1 VGVNFGILE
10 GNDATTMH
18 PLKKDEFRL
27 VNRMRF
33 EVKNVMEHINRVSE
47 ESNRI
52 NSDEIERRLKALT
65 EYSRELANLQKAI
78 ELEIQKNAL

>member
-1 VGVNFGILE
+1 
-10 GNDATTMH
+10 MH

-52 NSDEIERRLKALT
+52 NSDEIERRLKSLT

-78 ELEIQKNAL
+78 ELEIQQNAL

>member
-1 VGVNFGILE
+1 MKSK
-10 GNDATTMH
+10 DATIMH

-33 EVKNVMEHINRVSE
+33 EVKNVMEHIDRVSE
-47 ESNRI
+47 ESNQI
-52 NSDEIERRLKALT
+52 NSDEIERRLKVLT

-78 ELEIQKNAL
+78 ELEIQKNS

>member
-1 VGVNFGILE
+1 
-10 GNDATTMH
+10 MH

-78 ELEIQKNAL
+78 ELEIQKIAL

>member
-1 VGVNFGILE
+1 
-10 GNDATTMH
+10 MH

-33 EVKNVMEHINRVSE
+33 EVKNVMEHINRATE

-52 NSDEIERRLKALT
+52 NSEEIERRLKSLT

-78 ELEIQKNAL
+78 NLEIQKNAR

>member
-1 VGVNFGILE
+1 
-10 GNDATTMH
+10 MH

-33 EVKNVMEHINRVSE
+33 EVKNVMEHINRVTE

-52 NSDEIERRLKALT
+52 NSEEIERRLKSLT
-65 EYSRELANLQKAI
+65 EYSRELANLQMAI
-78 ELEIQKNAL
+78 DLEIQKNAR

>member
-1 VGVNFGILE
+1 
-10 GNDATTMH
+10 MH

-52 NSDEIERRLKALT
+52 NSDEIERRLKTLT

-78 ELEIQKNAL
+78 ALEIQKNSL

>member
-1 VGVNFGILE
+1 
-10 GNDATTMH
+10 MH

-33 EVKNVMEHINRVSE
+33 EVKNVMEHINRVTE

-52 NSDEIERRLKALT
+52 NSEEIERRLKSLT

-78 ELEIQKNAL
+78 DLELQKNAR

>member
-1 VGVNFGILE
+1 
-10 GNDATTMH
+10 MH

-33 EVKNVMEHINRVSE
+33 EVQNVMEHINRVSE

>member
-1 VGVNFGILE
+1 
-10 GNDATTMH
+10 MH

-52 NSDEIERRLKALT
+52 NSDEIERRLKVLT

>member
-1 VGVNFGILE
+1 
-10 GNDATTMH
+10 MH

-65 EYSRELANLQKAI
+65 EYSRELAILQKTI

>member
-1 VGVNFGILE
+1 
-10 GNDATTMH
+10 MH
-18 PLKKDEFRL
+18 PLKKNEFRL

-52 NSDEIERRLKALT
+52 NSDEIERRLKSLT

>member
-1 VGVNFGILE
+1 
-10 GNDATTMH
+10 MH

-27 VNRMRF
+27 VTRMRF

>member
-1 VGVNFGILE
+1 
-10 GNDATTMH
+10 MH

-52 NSDEIERRLKALT
+52 KSDEIERHLKALT

>member
-1 VGVNFGILE
+1 
-10 GNDATTMH
+10 MH

-52 NSDEIERRLKALT
+52 NSDEIERRLTVLT

-78 ELEIQKNAL
+78 ELEIQKNS

>member
-1 VGVNFGILE
+1 
-10 GNDATTMH
+10 MH

>member
-1 VGVNFGILE
+1 
-10 GNDATTMH
+10 MH

-33 EVKNVMEHINRVSE
+33 EVKNVMEHINRVTE

-52 NSDEIERRLKALT
+52 NSEEIERRLKSLT
-65 EYSRELANLQKAI
+65 EYSRELANLQKTI
-78 ELEIQKNAL
+78 DLEIQKNAR

>member
-1 VGVNFGILE
+1 
-10 GNDATTMH
+10 MH

-27 VNRMRF
+27 MNRMRF

-52 NSDEIERRLKALT
+52 NSDEIERRLKTLT

-78 ELEIQKNAL
+78 ELEIQKNSL

>member
-1 VGVNFGILE
+1 
-10 GNDATTMH
+10 MH
-18 PLKKDEFRL
+18 HLKKDEFRL

-52 NSDEIERRLKALT
+52 NSDEIERRLKSLT

-78 ELEIQKNAL
+78 ELEIQQNAL

>member
-1 VGVNFGILE
+1 
-10 GNDATTMH
+10 MH
-18 PLKKDEFRL
+18 PLKKDEFRI

-33 EVKNVMEHINRVSE
+33 EVKNVMEHINRVTE

-52 NSDEIERRLKALT
+52 NSEEIERRLKSLT

-78 ELEIQKNAL
+78 DLEIQKNAR

>member
-1 VGVNFGILE
+1 
-10 GNDATTMH
+10 MH

-33 EVKNVMEHINRVSE
+33 EVKNVMEHINRVTE
-47 ESNRI
+47 ESNSI
-52 NSDEIERRLKALT
+52 NSEEIERRLKSLT

-78 ELEIQKNAL
+78 DLEIQKNAR

>member
-1 VGVNFGILE
+1 
-10 GNDATTMH
+10 MH
-18 PLKKDEFRL
+18 HLKKDEFRL

>member
-1 VGVNFGILE
+1 
-10 GNDATTMH
+10 MH

-33 EVKNVMEHINRVSE
+33 EVKNVMEHINRVTE

-52 NSDEIERRLKALT
+52 NSEEIERRLKSLT

-78 ELEIQKNAL
+78 DLEIQKKRTLIIQSIF

>member
-1 VGVNFGILE
+1 
-10 GNDATTMH
+10 MH

-27 VNRMRF
+27 VNLMRF
-33 EVKNVMEHINRVSE
+33 EVKNVMEHINRVTE

-52 NSDEIERRLKALT
+52 NSEEIERRLKSLT

-78 ELEIQKNAL
+78 NLEIQKNVR

>member
-1 VGVNFGILE
+1 
-10 GNDATTMH
+10 MH

-33 EVKNVMEHINRVSE
+33 EVKNVMEHINRVTE

-52 NSDEIERRLKALT
+52 NSDELERRLKALT

>member
-1 VGVNFGILE
+1 
-10 GNDATTMH
+10 MH

-33 EVKNVMEHINRVSE
+33 EVKNVMEHLNRVTE

-52 NSDEIERRLKALT
+52 NSEEIERRLKSLT

-78 ELEIQKNAL
+78 DLEIQKNAR

>member
-1 VGVNFGILE
+1 
-10 GNDATTMH
+10 MH

-52 NSDEIERRLKALT
+52 NSDESERRLKALT

>member
-1 VGVNFGILE
+1 
-10 GNDATTMH
+10 MH

-33 EVKNVMEHINRVSE
+33 EVQNVMEHINRVTE

-52 NSDEIERRLKALT
+52 NSEEIERRLKSLT

-78 ELEIQKNAL
+78 DLEIQKNAR

>member
-1 VGVNFGILE
+1 
-10 GNDATTMH
+10 MH

-33 EVKNVMEHINRVSE
+33 EVKNVMEHINRVTE

-52 NSDEIERRLKALT
+52 NSEEIERRLKSVT

-78 ELEIQKNAL
+78 DLEIQKNAR

>member
-1 VGVNFGILE
+1 
-10 GNDATTMH
+10 MH

-33 EVKNVMEHINRVSE
+33 EVKNVMEHINRVTE

-52 NSDEIERRLKALT
+52 NSEEIERRLKSLT

-78 ELEIQKNAL
+78 NLEIQKNVR

>member
-1 VGVNFGILE
+1 
-10 GNDATTMH
+10 MH

-52 NSDEIERRLKALT
+52 NSEEIERRLKALT

-78 ELEIQKNAL
+78 DIEIQKNSL

>member
-1 VGVNFGILE
+1 
-10 GNDATTMH
+10 MH

-52 NSDEIERRLKALT
+52 NSDEIERRLKVLT
-65 EYSRELANLQKAI
+65 EYSRELAHLQKAI
-78 ELEIQKNAL
+78 EIEIQKNSL

>member
-1 VGVNFGILE
+1 
-10 GNDATTMH
+10 MH

-33 EVKNVMEHINRVSE
+33 EVKNVMEHINRVTE

-52 NSDEIERRLKALT
+52 SSEEIERRLKSLT

-78 ELEIQKNAL
+78 DLEIQKNAR

>member
-1 VGVNFGILE
+1 MKGKA
-10 GNDATTMH
+10 ATTMH

-78 ELEIQKNAL
+78 DIEIQKNSL

>member
-1 VGVNFGILE
+1 
-10 GNDATTMH
+10 MH

-33 EVKNVMEHINRVSE
+33 EVTNVMEHINRVTE

-52 NSDEIERRLKALT
+52 NSEEIERRLKSLT

-78 ELEIQKNAL
+78 DLEIQKNAR

>member
-1 VGVNFGILE
+1 
-10 GNDATTMH
+10 MH

-33 EVKNVMEHINRVSE
+33 EVKNVMEHINRVTE

-52 NSDEIERRLKALT
+52 NSEEIERRLKSLT

-78 ELEIQKNAL
+78 DLEIQKNAC